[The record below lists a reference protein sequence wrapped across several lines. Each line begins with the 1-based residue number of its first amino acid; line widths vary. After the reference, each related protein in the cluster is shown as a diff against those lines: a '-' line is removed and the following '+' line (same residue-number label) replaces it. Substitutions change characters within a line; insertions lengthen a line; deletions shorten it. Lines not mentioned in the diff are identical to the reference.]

1 MNPKNQSNKPAV
13 QRNGNQDITL
23 QSAEI
28 QANPTRARK
37 SDSLYNAPKRRSE
50 GTVKSEK
57 KTRFPI
63 STFICMFLL
72 TVLIIMT
79 VNNQVTLN
87 ENKHEVAELRAELR
101 ELEEEKDLLDS
112 KLEQKNNYVTMEKYA
127 SSMLGMESDEA
138 ADEIYIEV
146 DQDETVNVYEVE
158 SDGTKGIIATVM
170 SVLAENLLD
179 ALNVFTNQDI
189 N

>member
-1 MNPKNQSNKPAV
+1 MNPNTQSNKPTV
-13 QRNGNQDITL
+13 QRNGDQNTKL

-37 SDSLYNAPKRRSE
+37 NNSLYNAPKRRTE
-50 GTVKSEK
+50 GTVASGK
-57 KTRFPI
+57 KTGFPA
-63 STFICMFLL
+63 STIICTILM
-72 TVLIIMT
+72 TVLLMMT
-79 VNNQVTLN
+79 VNNFVQLN
-87 ENKHEVAELRAELR
+87 ENQHEVAELRAELR
-101 ELEEEKDLLDS
+101 DLKEEKDSLDS

-127 SSMLGMESDEA
+127 SSVLGMESDEN

-179 ALNVFTNQDI
+179 ALNVFTK
-189 N
+189 

>member
-1 MNPKNQSNKPAV
+1 MNEKNQTNKPALHRKSE
-13 QRNGNQDITL
+13 QNSQL

-28 QANPTRARK
+28 QASSSRGRK
-37 SDSLYNAPKRRSE
+37 TNSLYNAPKHRSE
-50 GTVKSEK
+50 GTVRSKK
-57 KTRFPI
+57 KTGFPLG
-63 STFICMFLL
+63 TVICMLMM
-72 TVLIIMT
+72 TVLLMMT
-79 VNNQVTLN
+79 VSNYVVLN
-87 ENKHEVAELRAELR
+87 EYQHQVAQLRSELR
-101 ELEEEKDLLDS
+101 ELDEEKDSLES

-127 SSMLGMESDEA
+127 SSVLGMEGEES

-158 SDGTKGIIATVM
+158 SDGTKGTIATVM
-170 SVLAENLLD
+170 SALAQNFLE

>member
-1 MNPKNQSNKPAV
+1 MNQKNQTNKPITR
-13 QRNGNQDITL
+13 QNGNHNVQL

-28 QANPTRARK
+28 QANPSRAHKDGSLRSVPKHRK
-37 SDSLYNAPKRRSE
+37 E
-50 GTVKSEK
+50 GTVLSKK

-63 STFICMFLL
+63 GTVICLIMT
-72 TVLIIMT
+72 TVLLMMMVSNYVV
-79 VNNQVTLN
+79 VNEYQ
-87 ENKHEVAELRAELR
+87 HEVSELQSELQR
-101 ELEEEKDLLDS
+101 LDEEKDTLES

-127 SSMLGMESDEA
+127 SSVLGMESDET

-158 SDGTKGIIATVM
+158 SDGTKGTIATVM
-170 SVLAENLLD
+170 SALAQNFLE

-189 N
+189 S